1 MRGVADMEHQVLAA
15 SGIEGIVLRY
25 GLLYGPGTWGTW
37 HGTPDRKPGLHVA
50 QAALLAVTHGGRGV
64 YNIADDDEAVS
75 IAKARAELGFD
86 PTFRIGQRT

>member
-1 MRGVADMEHQVLAA
+1 MKGVADMEHQVLAV

-25 GLLYGPGTWGTW
+25 GLLYGPGTWYA
-37 HGTPDRKPGLHVA
+37 TPDCKPGLHVDAAA

-86 PTFRIGQRT
+86 PAFRIGQRA